1 MRRVAGVL
9 PLNASAMTW
18 AAALGVVAVSV
29 LCSLTVAERIVAL
42 QEPAP
47 RLAQPAPL
55 PAVAA
60 IHEPVQTSNHAKKA
74 AREPMRQAARLVP
87 ELPLPQPV
95 AAALPAAG
103 PVAPAPQAE
112 AAPAATEPAFR
123 ETGRA
128 SWYQLPSPTAN
139 GERMQEG
146 ALTAAHPFLPF
157 GAHVKVANLDNGRE
171 VVVRINDRGPFAK
184 NRIIDVSKAAA
195 AKLGMVRAGVARVKV
210 SLMETELASAGET
223 DGETLR

>member
-29 LCSLTVAERIVAL
+29 LCSLTVAERIVSFQA
-42 QEPAP
+42 PAP
-47 RLAQPAPL
+47 RLAKLAPAPS
-55 PAVAA
+55 VAA
-60 IHEPVQTSNHAKKA
+60 IQEPTQTPNRAKKA
-74 AREPMRQAARLVP
+74 AREPMRQQARLVP

-95 AAALPAAG
+95 AAALPAAR
-103 PVAPAPQAE
+103 PAESAPQAE
-112 AAPAATEPAFR
+112 AAPAEAEPAFR

-128 SWYQLPSPTAN
+128 SWYQLPSPTTN

-146 ALTAAHPFLPF
+146 ALTAAHPSLPF

-171 VVVRINDRGPFAK
+171 VVVRINDRGPFVK
-184 NRIIDVSKAAA
+184 NRVIDVSKAAA
-195 AKLGMVRAGVARVKV
+195 ARLGMVRAGVARVSV
-210 SLMETELASAGET
+210 SLVETELASNEEPG
-223 DGETLR
+223 GETLR

>member
-1 MRRVAGVL
+1 MRRVACVL
-9 PLNASAMTW
+9 PLNASAVTW
-18 AAALGVVAVSV
+18 AAALGAVAVSL
-29 LCSLTVAERIVAL
+29 LCSLTVAERIVSL

-47 RLAQPAPL
+47 RLA
-55 PAVAA
+55 AVAA

-74 AREPMRQAARLVP
+74 AREPMRQQARLMP

-95 AAALPAAG
+95 EAALPAAG
-103 PVAPAPQAE
+103 PAAPAPQAE

-139 GERMQEG
+139 GERMQDG
-146 ALTAAHPFLPF
+146 ALTAAHPSLPF

>member
-29 LCSLTVAERIVAL
+29 LCSLTVAERIVSFQA
-42 QEPAP
+42 PAR
-47 RLAQPAPL
+47 RLAAAAP
-55 PAVAA
+55 
-60 IHEPVQTSNHAKKA
+60 EPVQTSNRAKKA
-74 AREPMRQAARLVP
+74 AREPMRQQARLVP

-95 AAALPAAG
+95 AAALPAAR
-103 PVAPAPQAE
+103 PAESAPQAE
-112 AAPAATEPAFR
+112 AAPAEAEPAFR

-146 ALTAAHPFLPF
+146 ALTAAHPSLPF

-171 VVVRINDRGPFAK
+171 VVVRINDRGPFVK
-184 NRIIDVSKAAA
+184 NRVIDVSKAAA
-195 AKLGMVRAGVARVKV
+195 ARLGMVRAGVARVSV
-210 SLMETELASAGET
+210 SLVETELASNEESG
-223 DGETLR
+223 GETLR

>member
-1 MRRVAGVL
+1 MRRVAGAL

-47 RLAQPAPL
+47 RLA
-55 PAVAA
+55 VAA
-60 IHEPVQTSNHAKKA
+60 PEPVQTSNRAKKA
-74 AREPMRQAARLVP
+74 AREPMRQQARLVP

-103 PVAPAPQAE
+103 PAAPAPQAD

>member
-1 MRRVAGVL
+1 MRRVACVL

-47 RLAQPAPL
+47 RLA
-55 PAVAA
+55 VAA
-60 IHEPVQTSNHAKKA
+60 PEPVQTSNRAKKA

-103 PVAPAPQAE
+103 PAAPAPQAD

-146 ALTAAHPFLPF
+146 ALTAAHPSLPF

-195 AKLGMVRAGVARVKV
+195 ARLGMVRAGVARVKV